1 MTYGDTTPPD
11 SHDARMEQRQ
21 HIISRGL
28 RALVRAAGIA
38 AISAASLLVASPGAA
53 ASGWSASDDDAL
65 LFDLRSGSYRLGDGV
80 RGYQTDSG
88 ICVDLADMIIAMD
101 IPFRLDKKS
110 RRATGWI
117 FTENQ
122 TLTIDRDA
130 RTIEMR
136 SGNQKLLPGQ
146 IYDVPEGWCVD
157 VKSLSNW
164 FGAEFIPDLS
174 NALLTIK
181 SESQLPFE
189 RALARK
195 EQAAKIRPRKSFDL
209 SGLPQSLEPYKFWRT
224 PSVDAV
230 VSAGGLRDKRSG
242 QQFDLRYELYASGEV
257 GKASFDARLSS
268 DNKGVPENLR
278 LRAYRTDPTG
288 QLLGPLKATHV
299 AVGDVSTFST
309 PLVSQS
315 VAGRGALLT
324 NRPVERPDN
333 FDRTSFR
340 GELPSGWDAELYR
353 NGQLLAF
360 AENRTDGRFEFI
372 DVPLLYGQ
380 NRFEIVL
387 YGPQGQI
394 RRDTKVIPVGLD
406 SIPPRKTY
414 YWAGVHEAGED
425 LIRLGPLTPI
435 RQAGWR
441 GGVGLERGLNAKT
454 SVAASLFSLQIEGD
468 RHDYLE
474 GSVRRAVG
482 PALVELSAASDLG
495 SGLAFRGQLLG
506 QLGNSYV
513 TAESVWAR
521 GGFVSDRIDEN
532 VESRHSLAVDHGF
545 KIGSKALPVHIDA
558 QYETRADGRDSLDL
572 TGRMSLNLNRLSL
585 TGELNWEKR
594 FSDIGPGP
602 PDRLDA
608 RLLANGRI
616 GKVRLRGEAVYRLAP
631 EKRFER
637 VSFTGEWRAGERSD
651 WRAEL
656 GYDAGLNRGRAGI
669 GIARRFEHFS
679 LTASAE
685 AASDGSVAA
694 GLNLAFSLGRD
705 PRNGKFRLSNS
716 KLANNGQALAI
727 VYHDDNRD
735 GIRQPGERLAEH
747 VELTAGQT
755 VAVTPT
761 DANGRAVIDNLQP
774 FHPVLIGIDSSS
786 LPSPYIQPAL
796 PGVVITPRPGVAM
809 TVELPLVSAGE
820 VEGTLIRSG
829 GGTIAG
835 VGLELVDGA
844 GRIVRQTQTEFDGF
858 FLFDGV
864 PYGTYTL
871 RIGQLSAQA
880 IGVPA
885 ILSVRAVVDDAHQ
898 VARLGTVTVGASRT
912 MAHNDMSRPDRG
924 DLP

>member
-1 MTYGDTTPPD
+1 MMQTMGQQQNIWGQCG
-11 SHDARMEQRQ
+11 S
-21 HIISRGL
+21 
-28 RALVRAAGIA
+28 ALVRAAGII
-38 AISAASLLVASPGAA
+38 AISAASLFLAPPAA
-53 ASGWSASDDDAL
+53 ASSAWTANDDDAL
-65 LFDLRSGSYRLGDGV
+65 LFDLRSGNYRLGDGV

-101 IPFRLDKKS
+101 IPLRLDKKS

-117 FTENQ
+117 FSESQ
-122 TLTIDRDA
+122 TLTIDRDSNMVQKVSD
-130 RTIEMR
+130 TE
-136 SGNQKLLPGQ
+136 KLLPGQ

-157 VKSLSNW
+157 VKSLSSW
-164 FGAEFIPDLS
+164 FDVDFQPDLS
-174 NALLTIK
+174 NALLTIR
-181 SESQLPFE
+181 SATQLPFE
-189 RALARK
+189 RALARR

-209 SGLPQSLEPYKFWRT
+209 AGLPQSSEPYKFWRT

-268 DNKGVPENLR
+268 DNKGLPENLR
-278 LRAYRTDPTG
+278 LRAYRTDPKG
-288 QLLGPLKATHV
+288 ELLGPLKATHF
-299 AVGDVSTFST
+299 ALGDVSTFST

-315 VAGRGALLT
+315 VAGRGALVT

-387 YGPQGQI
+387 YGPQGQV
-394 RRDTKVIPVGLD
+394 RRDIKVIPVGLD

-414 YWAGVHEAGED
+414 YWAGIHEAGED
-425 LIRLGPLTPI
+425 LIRLGAYTPV

-441 GGVGLERGLNAKT
+441 GGVGLERGLDART
-454 SVAASLFSLQIEGD
+454 SVAASLFSLQIDGD

-474 GSVRRAVG
+474 GSIRRAVG
-482 PALVELSAASDLG
+482 PALVELSAASNLG
-495 SGLAFRGQLLG
+495 SGMALRGQMLG
-506 QLGNSYV
+506 QLGDSYI
-513 TAESVWAR
+513 TAESLWAR
-521 GGFVSDRIDEN
+521 GGFISDQIEEN
-532 VESRHSLAVDHGF
+532 VESRHSLAIDHGF
-545 KIGSKALPVHIDA
+545 RIGSKAVPVHIDA
-558 QYETRADGRDSLDL
+558 QYETRSDGRDSLDI
-572 TGRMSLNLNRLSL
+572 TGRMSLNLKRLSL

-594 FSDIGPGP
+594 FSDVGPDP
-602 PDRLDA
+602 PDRLGA

-616 GKVRLRGEAVYRLAP
+616 GKVRLRGEAIYRLAP
-631 EKRFER
+631 EKHFER
-637 VSFTGEWRAGERSD
+637 VNFTGEWRAGERSD

-656 GYDAGLNRGRAGI
+656 GYDAGLKRGRAGI
-669 GIARRFEHFS
+669 GIIRRFDHFS

-694 GLNLAFSLGRD
+694 GLNLAFSLGPD
-705 PRNGKFRLSNS
+705 PRSGKFRLSNN
-716 KLANNGQALAI
+716 KLANSGQALAI
-727 VYHDDNRD
+727 VFHDENRD
-735 GIRQPGERLAEH
+735 GIRQPGERLEEH

-755 VAVTPT
+755 LAVTAT

-774 FHPVLIGIDSSS
+774 FRPVLIGIDSSS
-786 LPSPYIQPAL
+786 LPSPYVQPAL
-796 PGVVITPRPGVAM
+796 PGVVITPRPGVSM

-829 GGTIAG
+829 GGTLAG
-835 VGLELVDGA
+835 VGLELLDDE
-844 GRIVRQTQTEFDGF
+844 GRVVRETQTEFDGF

-864 PYGTYTL
+864 PYGNYTV
-871 RIGQLSAQA
+871 RIGKLSAQA
-880 IGVPA
+880 IGVPT
-885 ILSVRAVVDDAHQ
+885 ILAARAVVDEEHQ
-898 VARLGTVTVGASRT
+898 VARLGTVTVGSGNT
-912 MAHNDMSRPDRG
+912 MAANDAGGALRSNMP
-924 DLP
+924 

>member
-1 MTYGDTTPPD
+1 MG
-11 SHDARMEQRQ
+11 QRQ
-21 HIISRGL
+21 NIIGRGL
-28 RALVRAAGIA
+28 RALVRAAGIV
-38 AISAASLLVASPGAA
+38 AISAASLFLASPAAA

-65 LFDLRSGSYRLGDGV
+65 LFDLRSGKYRLGEGV

-88 ICVDLADMIIAMD
+88 ICVDLADMIMAMD
-101 IPFRLDKKS
+101 IPLRLDKKS

-117 FTENQ
+117 FSESQ

-130 RTIEMR
+130 GTAEMAGSRT
-136 SGNQKLLPGQ
+136 KLTSGQ

-157 VKSLSNW
+157 VESLSRW
-164 FGAEFIPDLS
+164 FEVDFTPDLS
-174 NALLTIK
+174 NALLSIR

-195 EQAAKIRPRKSFDL
+195 EQAAKIRPSKSFDL
-209 SGLPQSLEPYKFWRT
+209 SGLPQSSEPYKLWRT

-230 VSAGGLRDKRSG
+230 VSAGGLKDKRSG

-268 DNKGVPENLR
+268 DNRGVPENLR
-278 LRAYRTDPTG
+278 LRAYRTDPRG
-288 QLLGPLKATHV
+288 QLLGPLKATHF
-299 AVGDVSTFST
+299 ALGDISTFST

-315 VAGRGALLT
+315 VAGRGALVT
-324 NRPVERPDN
+324 NRPIERPDN

-353 NGQLLAF
+353 NDQLLAF
-360 AENRTDGRFEFI
+360 AENRADGRFEFI

-394 RRDTKVIPVGLD
+394 RRDIKVIPVGLD

-414 YWAGVHEAGED
+414 YWAGIHEAGED
-425 LIRLGPLTPI
+425 LVRLGTQAPV
-435 RQAGWR
+435 RQGGWR
-441 GGVGLERGLNAKT
+441 GGVGLERGLNATT
-454 SVAASLFSLQIEGD
+454 SVAASLFSLQIDGN

-482 PALVELSAASDLG
+482 PALAELSAASDLG
-495 SGLAFRGQLLG
+495 GGMAFRGQLLG
-506 QLGNSYV
+506 QLGNSYI

-521 GGFVSDRIDEN
+521 GGFVSDQIEDN
-532 VESRHSLAVDHGF
+532 VESRHRVSVDHSF
-545 KIGSKALPVHIDA
+545 KIGSKAVPVHIDA
-558 QYETRADGRDSLDL
+558 QYDTRADGRDSLDL

-585 TGELNWEKR
+585 TGELNWEKG
-594 FSDIGPGP
+594 FSDIGPDP
-602 PDRLDA
+602 PDRLGA

-616 GKVRLRGEAVYRLAP
+616 GKVRLRGEALYRLAP
-631 EKRFER
+631 EKRFDR
-637 VSFTGEWRAGERSD
+637 VNFTGEWRAGERSD

-669 GIARRFEHFS
+669 GIVRRFDHFS

-694 GLNLAFSLGRD
+694 GLNLVFSLGPD
-705 PRNGKFRLSNS
+705 PRSGKFRISNN
-716 KLANNGQALAI
+716 KLANSGQAMAI
-727 VYHDDNRD
+727 VFYDKNRD

-747 VELTAGQT
+747 VELTAGQS
-755 VAVTPT
+755 VALTPT

-774 FHPVLIGIDSSS
+774 FRPVLIGIDSSS

-796 PGVVITPRPGVAM
+796 PGIVITPRPGVAT

-829 GGTIAG
+829 GGTLAG

-844 GRIVRQTQTEFDGF
+844 GRVVRETETEFDGF

-864 PYGTYTL
+864 PYGQYSL
-871 RIGQLSAQA
+871 RIGTLSAQA
-880 IGVPA
+880 IGVSP
-885 ILSVRAVVDDAHQ
+885 ILAARAVVDDDHQ
-898 VARLGTVTVGASRT
+898 VARLGTVAVASSRT
-912 MAHNDMSRPDRG
+912 IAQNDSGPPDRAER
-924 DLP
+924 P

>member
-1 MTYGDTTPPD
+1 MMQG
-11 SHDARMEQRQ
+11 MEQRQ
-21 HIISRGL
+21 NMIGRGIH
-28 RALVRAAGIA
+28 ALVRAAGIV
-38 AISAASLLVASPGAA
+38 AISAASLFLAPPAA
-53 ASGWSASDDDAL
+53 AAGTWSASDDDAL
-65 LFDLRSGSYRLGDGV
+65 LFDLRSGKYRLGNGV

-88 ICVDLADMIIAMD
+88 VCVDLADMIIAMD
-101 IPFRLDKKS
+101 IPLRLDKKS
-110 RRATGWI
+110 RRATGWV
-117 FTENQ
+117 FSEAQ
-122 TLTIDRDA
+122 TLTIDRDG
-130 RTIEMR
+130 EMVEKGSSR
-136 SGNQKLLPGQ
+136 KTLLSGQ

-157 VKSLSNW
+157 VQSLSNW
-164 FGAEFIPDLS
+164 LDVDFTPDLS
-174 NALLTIK
+174 NALLTIT
-181 SESQLPFE
+181 SETQLPFE

-195 EQAAKIRPRKSFDL
+195 EQAAKIRPQTGFDL
-209 SGLPQSLEPYKFWRT
+209 SALPQSSEPYRFWRT

-230 VSAGGLRDKRSG
+230 VSAGGLKDKRSG
-242 QQFDLRYELYASGEV
+242 QQYDLRYELYASGEI

-268 DNKGVPENLR
+268 DRRGVPENLR
-278 LRAYRTDPTG
+278 LRAYRTDPRG
-288 QLLGPLKATHV
+288 ELLGPLRATHF
-299 AVGDVSTFST
+299 ALGDVSTFST

-315 VAGRGALLT
+315 VAGRGALVT

-394 RRDTKVIPVGLD
+394 RRDIKLIPVGLD

-414 YWAGVHEAGED
+414 YWAGIHEAGED
-425 LIRLGPLTPI
+425 LVRLGVPLPI

-441 GGVGLERGLNAKT
+441 GGFGLERGLNAKT
-454 SVAASLFSLQIEGD
+454 SVAASLFSLQIDGD

-482 PALVELSAASDLG
+482 PALVELSAASN
-495 SGLAFRGQLLG
+495 LAGGQALRGQLLG

-521 GGFVSDRIDEN
+521 GGFVSDQVDRN
-532 VESRHSLAVDHGF
+532 VQSRHSLAVDHSF
-545 KIGSKALPVHIDA
+545 KIGSRAVPFHIDA
-558 QYETRADGRDSLDL
+558 QYETRTDGRDSLDI

-594 FSDIGPGP
+594 FSDIGPDP
-602 PDRLDA
+602 PDRLGA

-616 GKVRLRGEAVYRLAP
+616 GKVRLRGEAIYRLAP

-637 VSFTGEWRAGERSD
+637 VNFTGEWRAGERSD

-656 GYDAGLNRGRAGI
+656 GYDAGLKRGRAGI
-669 GIARRFEHFS
+669 GIIRRFERFS

-694 GLNLAFSLGRD
+694 GFNLAFSLGPD
-705 PRNGKFRLSNS
+705 PRSGKFRFSNN
-716 KLANNGQALAI
+716 KLANSGQALAI

-755 VAVTPT
+755 VAVTAT
-761 DANGRAVIDNLQP
+761 DTNGRAVIDNLQP
-774 FHPVLIGIDSSS
+774 FRPVLIGIDSSS
-786 LPSPYIQPAL
+786 LPSPYVQPAL

-835 VGLELVDGA
+835 VGLELVDGE
-844 GRIVRQTQTEFDGF
+844 GRVVRQAQTEFDGF

-864 PYGTYTL
+864 PYGSYAL
-871 RIGQLSAQA
+871 RIAKLSAQA
-880 IGVPA
+880 IGVPTVLA
-885 ILSVRAVVDDAHQ
+885 VRAVVDDAHQ
-898 VARLGTVTVGASRT
+898 VARLGTVTVGADRI
-912 MAHNDMSRPDRG
+912 MARNDSGRSDRQDRP
-924 DLP
+924 

>member
-1 MTYGDTTPPD
+1 MG
-11 SHDARMEQRQ
+11 QRQ
-21 HIISRGL
+21 NIIGRSFH
-28 RALVRAAGIA
+28 ALVRAAGIV
-38 AISAASLLVASPGAA
+38 AISAASLFLASPAAA

-65 LFDLRSGSYRLGDGV
+65 LFDLRSGKYRLGEGV

-101 IPFRLDKKS
+101 IPLRLDKKS

-117 FTENQ
+117 FSESQ

-130 RTIEMR
+130 GTVEMAGRRT
-136 SGNQKLLPGQ
+136 KLTSGQ
-146 IYDVPEGWCVD
+146 IHDVPEGWCVD
-157 VKSLSNW
+157 VESLSRW
-164 FGAEFIPDLS
+164 FEVDFTPDLS
-174 NALLTIK
+174 NALLSIR

-195 EQAAKIRPRKSFDL
+195 EQAAKIRPSKSFDL
-209 SGLPQSLEPYKFWRT
+209 SGLPQSSEPYKLWRT

-230 VSAGGLRDKRSG
+230 VSAGGLKDKRSG

-268 DNKGVPENLR
+268 DNRGVPENLR
-278 LRAYRTDPTG
+278 LRAYRTDPKG
-288 QLLGPLKATHV
+288 QLLGPLKATHF
-299 AVGDVSTFST
+299 ALGDISTFST

-315 VAGRGALLT
+315 VAGRGALVT
-324 NRPVERPDN
+324 NRPIERPDN

-353 NGQLLAF
+353 NDQLLAF
-360 AENRTDGRFEFI
+360 AENRADGRFEFI

-394 RRDTKVIPVGLD
+394 RRDIKVIPVGLD

-414 YWAGVHEAGED
+414 YWAGIHEAGED
-425 LIRLGPLTPI
+425 LVRLGTQAPV
-435 RQAGWR
+435 RQGGWR
-441 GGVGLERGLNAKT
+441 GGVGVERGLNATT
-454 SVAASLFSLQIEGD
+454 SVAASLFSLQIDGN

-482 PALVELSAASDLG
+482 PALAELSAASNLG
-495 SGLAFRGQLLG
+495 GGMAFRGQLLG
-506 QLGNSYV
+506 QLGNSYI

-521 GGFVSDRIDEN
+521 GGFVSDQIEGN
-532 VESRHSLAVDHGF
+532 VESRHRVSVDHSF
-545 KIGSKALPVHIDA
+545 KIGSKAVPVHIDA
-558 QYETRADGRDSLDL
+558 QYDTRADGRDSLDL
-572 TGRMSLNLNRLSL
+572 TGRLSLNLSRLSL
-585 TGELNWEKR
+585 TGELNWEKG
-594 FSDIGPGP
+594 FSDIGPDP
-602 PDRLDA
+602 PDRLGA

-616 GKVRLRGEAVYRLAP
+616 GKVRLRGEALYRLAP
-631 EKRFER
+631 EKRFDR
-637 VSFTGEWRAGERSD
+637 VNFTGEWRAGERSD

-669 GIARRFEHFS
+669 GIVRRFDHFS

-694 GLNLAFSLGRD
+694 GLNLVFSLGPD
-705 PRNGKFRLSNS
+705 PRSGKFRISNN
-716 KLANNGQALAI
+716 KLANSGQAMAI
-727 VYHDDNRD
+727 VFYDKNRD

-747 VELTAGQT
+747 VELTAGQS
-755 VAVTPT
+755 VALTPT

-774 FHPVLIGIDSSS
+774 FRPVLIGIDSSS

-796 PGVVITPRPGVAM
+796 PGIVITPRPGVAT

-829 GGTIAG
+829 GGTLAG

-844 GRIVRQTQTEFDGF
+844 GRVVRETETEFDGF

-864 PYGTYTL
+864 PYGQYSL
-871 RIGQLSAQA
+871 RIGTLSAQA
-880 IGVPA
+880 IGVSP
-885 ILSVRAVVDDAHQ
+885 ILAARAVVDDDHQ
-898 VARLGTVTVGASRT
+898 VARLGSVAVASSR
-912 MAHNDMSRPDRG
+912 AIAQNDSGPPDRAER
-924 DLP
+924 P

>member
-1 MTYGDTTPPD
+1 MMQAMGQQDN
-11 SHDARMEQRQ
+11 
-21 HIISRGL
+21 IFGRGL
-28 RALVRAAGIA
+28 CALVKAAGIV
-38 AISAASLLVASPGAA
+38 AISAASLFVASPARAA
-53 ASGWSASDDDAL
+53 AEWTASDDDAL
-65 LFDLRSGSYRLGDGV
+65 LFDLRSGNYRLGDGV
-80 RGYQTDSG
+80 RGYQTSTG
-88 ICVDLADMIIAMD
+88 ICVDLADMIVAMD
-101 IPFRLDKKS
+101 IPLRLDKKS

-117 FTENQ
+117 FSERQ
-122 TLTIDRDA
+122 TLTIDRD
-130 RTIEMR
+130 
-136 SGNQKLLPGQ
+136 GNMVQKVHDSKKLASGQ

-157 VKSLSNW
+157 VKSLSDW
-164 FGAEFIPDLS
+164 LDVEFTPDLS

-181 SESQLPFE
+181 SSTQLPFE

-209 SGLPQSLEPYKFWRT
+209 AGLPQSSEPYKFWRT

-230 VSAGGLRDKRSG
+230 VSAGGLRDKKSG
-242 QQFDLRYELYASGEV
+242 QQFDLRYELFASGEI

-268 DNKGVPENLR
+268 DNSGIPQNLR
-278 LRAYRTDPTG
+278 LRAYRTDPKG
-288 QLLGPLKATHV
+288 ELLGPLKATHF
-299 AVGDVSTFST
+299 ALGDVSTFST

-315 VAGRGALLT
+315 VAGRGALVT
-324 NRPVERPDN
+324 NRPVERPEN

-360 AENRTDGRFEFI
+360 AENRTDGRYEFI

-394 RRDTKVIPVGLD
+394 RRDTKAIPVGLD
-406 SIPPRKTY
+406 SIPPQQTY
-414 YWAGVHEAGED
+414 YWAGIHEAGED
-425 LIRLGPLTPI
+425 LIRLGEFSPI
-435 RQAGWR
+435 RQSGWR
-441 GGVGLERGLNAKT
+441 GGVGLERGLNART
-454 SVAASLFSLQIEGD
+454 SVAASLFSLQIDGH

-482 PALVELSAASDLG
+482 PTLVELSAASDLG
-495 SGLAFRGQLLG
+495 SGMAFRGQLLG
-506 QLGNSYV
+506 QFGNSYI

-521 GGFVSDRIDEN
+521 GGFVSDQIEEFVD
-532 VESRHSLAVDHGF
+532 SRHSLAVDHSF
-545 KIGSKALPVHIDA
+545 KIGSKAVPVHIDA
-558 QYETRADGRDSLDL
+558 QYETRSDGRDSLDI
-572 TGRMSLNLNRLSL
+572 TGRMSLNLKRLSL

-594 FSDIGPGP
+594 FSDFGPDP
-602 PDRLDA
+602 PDRLGV

-637 VSFTGEWRAGERSD
+637 VNFTGEWRAGERSD

-656 GYDAGLNRGRAGI
+656 GYDAGLDRGRAGI
-669 GIARRFEHFS
+669 GIIRRFERFS

-685 AASDGSVAA
+685 AATDGSVAA
-694 GLNLAFSLGRD
+694 GFNLAFSLGPD
-705 PRNGKFRLSNS
+705 PRSGKFRISGN
-716 KLANNGQALAI
+716 KLADHGQALAI
-727 VYHDDNRD
+727 VFHDKNRD
-735 GIRQPGERLAEH
+735 GIRQPGEALAEN

-755 VAVTPT
+755 VALTAT

-774 FHPVLIGIDSSS
+774 FRPVLIGIDSSS
-786 LPSPYIQPAL
+786 LPSPYVQPAL

-820 VEGTLIRSG
+820 VEGTLVRSG

-835 VGLELVDGA
+835 VGLELIDA
-844 GRIVRQTQTEFDGF
+844 EGRVTRETQTEFDGF

-864 PYGTYTL
+864 PYGSYTV
-871 RIGQLSAQA
+871 RIAKLSAQA
-880 IGVPA
+880 IKVPMA
-885 ILSVRAVVDDAHQ
+885 LAARAVVDDDHQ
-898 VARLGTVTVGASRT
+898 VARLGAVTVGSSGQ
-912 MAHNDMSRPDRG
+912 MAANATGRPERG
-924 DLP
+924 NLP

>member
-1 MTYGDTTPPD
+1 MMHIMG
-11 SHDARMEQRQ
+11 QRQ
-21 HIISRGL
+21 NMIGQRI
-28 RALVRAAGIA
+28 RALVRAAGIV
-38 AISAASLLVASPGAA
+38 AISAASLFMASPAA
-53 ASGWSASDDDAL
+53 AAGDWTPSDDDAL
-65 LFDLRSGSYRLGDGV
+65 LFDLRSGNYRLGDGV
-80 RGYQTDSG
+80 RGYQTESG
-88 ICVDLADMIIAMD
+88 ICVDLADMIIALD
-101 IPFRLDKKS
+101 IPLRLDKKS

-117 FTENQ
+117 FSESQ
-122 TLTIDRDA
+122 TLTIDRDGDLVQKG
-130 RTIEMR
+130 
-136 SGNQKLLPGQ
+136 SGSKKLLAGE
-146 IYDVPEGWCVD
+146 IYDAPEGWCVAI
-157 VKSLSNW
+157 KSLSNW
-164 FGAEFIPDLS
+164 FDVDFSPDLS

-181 SESQLPFE
+181 SETRLPFE

-209 SGLPQSLEPYKFWRT
+209 SGLPQSSEPYRFWRT

-242 QQFDLRYELYASGEV
+242 QQFDLRYELYASGEI

-278 LRAYRTDPTG
+278 LRAYRTDPKG
-288 QLLGPLKATHV
+288 QLLGPLRATHF
-299 AVGDVSTFST
+299 ALGDVSTFST

-315 VAGRGALLT
+315 VAGRGALVT

-360 AENRTDGRFEFI
+360 AENRADGRFEFI

-380 NRFEIVL
+380 NRFEILL
-387 YGPQGQI
+387 YGPQGQV
-394 RRDTKVIPVGLD
+394 RRDVKVIPVGLD

-414 YWAGVHEAGED
+414 YWAGIHEAGED
-425 LIRLGPLTPI
+425 LVRLGAFPPM

-454 SVAASLFSLQIEGD
+454 SVAASLFSLQLDGN

-482 PALVELSAASDLG
+482 PTLVELSAASDLG
-495 SGLAFRGQLLG
+495 SGTALRGQLLG

-521 GGFVSDRIDEN
+521 GGFISDQIEED
-532 VESRHSLAVDHGF
+532 VQSRHSLAVDHSL
-545 KIGSKALPVHIDA
+545 KIGSKAVPVHIDA
-558 QYETRADGRDSLDL
+558 QYETRSDGRDSLDI

-585 TGELNWEKR
+585 TGELSWEKR
-594 FSDIGPGP
+594 FSDTGPDP
-602 PDRLDA
+602 PDRLAA

-616 GKVRLRGEAVYRLAP
+616 GKIRLRGEAIYRLAP

-637 VSFTGEWRAGERSD
+637 ANFTGEWRAGERSD

-656 GYDAGLNRGRAGI
+656 GYDAGLDRGRAGI
-669 GIARRFEHFS
+669 GIIRRFERFS

-694 GLNLAFSLGRD
+694 GLNLAFSLGPD
-705 PRNGKFRLSNS
+705 PRNGKLRFSNN
-716 KLANNGQALAI
+716 KLANSGQALAI
-727 VYHDDNRD
+727 VYHDQNRD
-735 GIRQPGERLAEH
+735 GIRQPGEKLAEH

-755 VAVTPT
+755 LAVTAT
-761 DANGRAVIDNLQP
+761 DAEGRAVIDNLQP
-774 FHPVLIGIDSSS
+774 FRPVLIGIDSSS
-786 LPSPYIQPAL
+786 LPNPYVQPAW
-796 PGVVITPRPGVAM
+796 PGVVVTPRPGVAM

-829 GGTIAG
+829 GATIAG
-835 VGLELVDGA
+835 VRLELVDGE
-844 GRIVRQTQTEFDGF
+844 GRVVRQTQTEFDGF

-864 PYGTYTL
+864 PYGHYSV
-871 RIGQLSAQA
+871 RIGELSAQA
-880 IGVPA
+880 IGVPTA
-885 ILSVRAVVDDAHQ
+885 LAAGAVLDDDHQ
-898 VARLGTVTVGASRT
+898 VVRMGTLTVGSHAH
-912 MAHNDMSRPDRG
+912 MAQNATGRPDWRST
-924 DLP
+924 P

>member
-1 MTYGDTTPPD
+1 MMHMMG
-11 SHDARMEQRQ
+11 QRQ
-21 HIISRGL
+21 NIIGRRI
-28 RALVRAAGIA
+28 RALVRAAGIM
-38 AISAASLLVASPGAA
+38 AISAALLLALLPATAA
-53 ASGWSASDDDAL
+53 ARDWTASDDDAL

-88 ICVDLADMIIAMD
+88 ICVDLADIIIAMD
-101 IPFRLDKKS
+101 IPLRLDKKS

-117 FTENQ
+117 FSESQ
-122 TLTIDRDA
+122 TLTIDREDDLVKMA
-130 RTIEMR
+130 D
-136 SGNQKLLPGQ
+136 GNKKLLPGQ
-146 IYDVPEGWCVD
+146 IYDVPEGWCVAIE
-157 VKSLSNW
+157 SLSDW
-164 FGAEFIPDLS
+164 LDVDFAPDLS

-181 SESQLPFE
+181 SGTQLPFE

-195 EQAAKIRPRKSFDL
+195 EQAAKIRPRQSFDL
-209 SGLPQSLEPYKFWRT
+209 SGLPQSSTPYKFWRT

-230 VSAGGLRDKRSG
+230 VSAGGLSDKRSG
-242 QQFDLRYELYASGEV
+242 QEFDLRYELYASGEV

-268 DNKGVPENLR
+268 NNKARPENLR
-278 LRAYRTDPTG
+278 VRAYRTDPKG
-288 QLLGPLKATHV
+288 ELLGPLRATHF
-299 AVGDVSTFST
+299 ALGDVSTFST

-315 VAGRGALLT
+315 VAGRGALVT

-380 NRFEIVL
+380 NRFEILL

-394 RRDTKVIPVGLD
+394 KREIRVIPVGRD

-414 YWAGVHEAGED
+414 YWAGIHEAGED
-425 LIRLGPLTPI
+425 LVRLGAFTPM

-441 GGVGLERGLNAKT
+441 GGMGLERGLNART
-454 SVAASLFSLQIEGD
+454 SVAASLFSLQLDGK

-482 PALVELSAASDLG
+482 PTLVELSASSDLG
-495 SGLAFRGQLLG
+495 SGMAFRGQLLG
-506 QLGNSYV
+506 QFGNSYI

-521 GGFVSDRIDEN
+521 GGFVSDQIEKDIQ
-532 VESRHSLAVDHGF
+532 SRHSLTIDHSF
-545 KIGSKALPVHIDA
+545 KIGGKAVPVHIDT
-558 QYETRADGRDSLDL
+558 QYETRSDGRDSLDI
-572 TGRMSLNLNRLSL
+572 TGRMSLSLNRLSL
-585 TGELNWEKR
+585 TGELSWEKR
-594 FSDIGPGP
+594 FSDTGPDP
-602 PDRLDA
+602 PDRLGA

-616 GKVRLRGEAVYRLAP
+616 GKVRLRGEAIYRLAP

-637 VSFTGEWRAGERSD
+637 VNLTGEWRAGERSD

-656 GYDAGLNRGRAGI
+656 GYDAGPDRARAGF
-669 GIARRFEHFS
+669 GIIRRFERFS

-694 GLNLAFSLGRD
+694 GINLAFSLGPD
-705 PRNGKFRLSNS
+705 PRSGKFRFSNN
-716 KLANNGQALAI
+716 KLAHSGQALAI
-727 VYHDDNRD
+727 VFHDQNGD

-755 VAVTPT
+755 SVVMAT
-761 DANGRAVIDNLQP
+761 DAEGRAVIDNLQP
-774 FHPVLIGIDSSS
+774 FRPVLIGIDSSS
-786 LPSPYIQPAL
+786 LPDPYVQPASA
-796 PGVVITPRPGVAM
+796 GVVVTPRPGVAT

-829 GGTIAG
+829 GATIAG
-835 VGLELVDGA
+835 VGLELVDRD
-844 GRIVRQTQTEFDGF
+844 GRVVRQAQTEFDGF

-864 PYGTYTL
+864 PYGHYTI
-871 RIGQLSAQA
+871 RIGELSAQV
-880 IGVPA
+880 IGVPMDLA
-885 ILSVRAVVDDAHQ
+885 ARAVLDDDHQ
-898 VARLGTVTVGASRT
+898 IVRLGTVTVV
-912 MAHNDMSRPDRG
+912 AHVNIAAKELGGPDRRSG
-924 DLP
+924 P